1 MALQTVTTTTKL
13 TLFHSIR
20 LACLARFARA
30 SLKMRLASLGAAYE
44 PSQKYKV
51 GKFILEKMMIHLE
64 ESDFGVG
71 KPAGERQDRFRK
83 RSMSWGEDPETIYE
97 YEPQPKSRSRTVS
110 NP

>member
-1 MALQTVTTTTKL
+1 
-13 TLFHSIR
+13 
-20 LACLARFARA
+20 
-30 SLKMRLASLGAAYE
+30 MRLASLGAAYE